1 LVPSVSSNR
10 SSSTDIQLH
19 AALILLKMSLDA
31 EYGDDLA
38 QTMEANLNTLLD
50 CLSSNISDL
59 STLLV
64 EAVKEAP
71 LQHQLLHR
79 LPIYPAFV
87 AKFRQSL
94 AKQFLSLDPDAP
106 LSALSE
112 YLYNSYP
119 FTEIRRDMAN
129 HHARAVKYAVLI
141 FDIAI
146 SKPPREN
153 QDITGDIICELKHMH
168 RRIIDGRAAFL
179 VRTEAKEIIQRV
191 YMRVE
196 DAWLGKKRARME
208 SMDMELSFVPSKRVH
223 KV

>member
-1 LVPSVSSNR
+1 LPLVSSNC
-10 SSSTDIQLH
+10 SSATDVQLH
-19 AALILLKMSLDA
+19 AALILLKMSMDV

-38 QTMEANLNTLLD
+38 ETVEANLNTLLH
-50 CLSSNISDL
+50 CLSDISEL

-71 LQHQLLHR
+71 LQHKLLHR

-87 AKFRQSL
+87 AQFRQSL

-106 LSALSE
+106 LSALAD
-112 YLYNSYP
+112 YLYTSYP

-129 HHARAVKYAVLI
+129 HHTRAVKYAVLI

-146 SKPPREN
+146 SKPPRED
-153 QDITGDIICELKHMH
+153 QDITRNIVGELKHMH

-191 YMRVE
+191 CMRVE

-208 SMDMELSFVPSKRVH
+208 SMDMEWKYS
-223 KV
+223 